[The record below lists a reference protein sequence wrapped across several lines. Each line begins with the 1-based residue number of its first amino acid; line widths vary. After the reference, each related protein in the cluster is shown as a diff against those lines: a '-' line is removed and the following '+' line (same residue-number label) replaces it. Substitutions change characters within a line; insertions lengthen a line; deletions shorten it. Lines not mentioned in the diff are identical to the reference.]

1 MPWGTSGHCLLM
13 IEQLCLQSTDLQF
26 DLKSFLSSVSGPKA
40 VTNTLFYVSHYRA
53 IHILTLLFLL
63 LPPTHFHKQIKTE
76 HTKPRQKITNQNKV
90 YLTYIFSYYWFIKI
104 SDGRFTPSRLSIWY
118 PEVNIWPW
126 LALNRLQWRLK
137 YWIESRLENST
148 NSLPIH
154 FILSDYII

>member
-26 DLKSFLSSVSGPKA
+26 DLKSFLSSVSDPKA
-40 VTNTLFYVSHYRA
+40 VTNSACCLFYVSHYRA
-53 IHILTLLFLL
+53 IHILLFFSFFSP
-63 LPPTHFHKQIKTE
+63 PPTFINKLRQSIPNHGRKLQIKTS
-76 HTKPRQKITNQNKV
+76 V
-90 YLTYIFSYYWFIKI
+90 LDFYFFLFIKI
-104 SDGRFTPSRLSIWY
+104 SGGRFTPSRFSIWY